1 MPGLYFATT
10 LAASR
15 HGAVLGDDAAI
26 GAQQHGHHSCSFE
39 VLIFRQ
45 QAGNASLSTEAHTG
59 SKPDSGR
66 LMKS

>member
-1 MPGLYFATT
+1 VTT

-15 HGAVLGDDAAI
+15 HGAALGDDAAI
-26 GAQQHGHHSCSFE
+26 GAQQHGHHGCSFE
-39 VLIFRQ
+39 VVVSHQ
-45 QAGNASLSTEAHTG
+45 QAGKASLSREAYTG